1 VQFINLTVSNYTL
14 GETIVAFYDLGP
26 INQKLLGS
34 LTGAYSGEVQ
44 VSSTTGT
51 LWVIMQTKDNAVAPV
66 TLNLRWVSAP
76 TLGNIPSFAL
86 FVGLILML
94 LVPFAVLLIV
104 TLTIRRR
111 EARRVQQLMRDQ
123 EQGTDNPI
131 GKKHRAALPKSKVVG
146 NQLITVKPP
155 PTKAEHA
162 IMWISI
168 GITIMFFVLL
178 FTGAFAFHDIGL

>member
-1 VQFINLTVSNYTL
+1 MQFINLTVSNYTL

-76 TLGNIPSFAL
+76 TLVSLCFSERRFFSNRSAAQGNIPSFAL

-131 GKKHRAALPKSKVVG
+131 GA
-146 NQLITVKPP
+146 
-155 PTKAEHA
+155 
-162 IMWISI
+162 
-168 GITIMFFVLL
+168 
-178 FTGAFAFHDIGL
+178 

>member
-76 TLGNIPSFAL
+76 TLVSCVSVNADF
-86 FVGLILML
+86 FLI
-94 LVPFAVLLIV
+94 AVL
-104 TLTIRRR
+104 
-111 EARRVQQLMRDQ
+111 
-123 EQGTDNPI
+123 
-131 GKKHRAALPKSKVVG
+131 HRATSPRSRCSWV
-146 NQLITVKPP
+146 
-155 PTKAEHA
+155 
-162 IMWISI
+162 
-168 GITIMFFVLL
+168 
-178 FTGAFAFHDIGL
+178 

>member
-76 TLGNIPSFAL
+76 TLVSLCFS
-86 FVGLILML
+86 
-94 LVPFAVLLIV
+94 
-104 TLTIRRR
+104 
-111 EARRVQQLMRDQ
+111 ERVIQ
-123 EQGTDNPI
+123 
-131 GKKHRAALPKSKVVG
+131 
-146 NQLITVKPP
+146 
-155 PTKAEHA
+155 
-162 IMWISI
+162 
-168 GITIMFFVLL
+168 
-178 FTGAFAFHDIGL
+178 